1 MIVQRPRYAMIERVV
16 GKLLRQHGP
25 NCPPVPV
32 ERIARSQGCRIEA
45 SDLRDVSGILV
56 RSRGGNVIGVNSTH
70 SEARRRFTIAHE
82 LGHLLLHEGEQ
93 VRFDKEFRVSLRSD
107 ESSAGTNVEEMEAN
121 FFAASLLM
129 PDAMLAAD
137 QRAYSIE
144 LEDAESVRDLAG
156 AYKVSVQAMTLRLA
170 RLVDR
175 RGRSALAATQSTF
188 AF

>member
-16 GKLLRQHGP
+16 EKLLKKHESKGP
-25 NCPPVPV
+25 PISV
-32 ERIARSQGCRIEA
+32 EHIARAQGCTIKA

-56 RSRGGNVIGVNSTH
+56 RSEGGNIIGVNSMH

-82 LGHLLLHEGEQ
+82 LGHLILHEGEQ

-144 LEDAESVRDLAG
+144 LEDVESMRELAN
-156 AYKVSVQAMTLRLA
+156 AYKVSMQAMTLRLA

-175 RGRSALAATQSTF
+175 RGRSGLAARRNRF

>member
-16 GKLLRQHGP
+16 GKLLKQQGS
-25 NCPPVPV
+25 NGPPVSV
-32 ERIARSQGCRIEA
+32 DRIAKAQGCTVKA

-56 RSRGGNVIGVNSTH
+56 RSKDGNIIGVNSTH
-70 SEARRRFTIAHE
+70 PEARRRFTIAHE
-82 LGHLLLHEGEQ
+82 LGHLMLHEGEQ
-93 VRFDKEFRVSLRSD
+93 VHFDKEFRVSLRSN

-137 QRAYSIE
+137 PRAYSIE
-144 LEDAESVRDLAG
+144 LENVESMRELAS

-170 RLVDR
+170 RLIDR
-175 RGRSALAATQSTF
+175 RGRSALAVRQSTL